1 MKALTSHLVTHANIE
16 IGGAG
21 GGLAHWRVGLF
32 LLRILYVYVY
42 VHVYVYVYVY
52 LYNNS
57 RSSLQRLW
65 MRLGAGSSRSPAT
78 SSLLHRYGI
87 SSIKP
92 SKIPP
97 PARKSCSEHASKL
110 LCLQKGCSGSASKL
124 PGARKGCSG
133 SALELPRA
141 RKGCSSNASEL
152 PKVEKAAPAVLG
164 SCQKVEKAAPAVLRS
179 CPELETTLLH
189 RVRRRSTL
197 ENANQRDFGVT
208 SRSKLIRNHVRRNCS
223 NTRGSAPLHSVFLCS
238 VPPYSVHV
246 YARVHTSIYIYIY
259 MYIHIYIY
267 CP

>member
-1 MKALTSHLVTHANIE
+1 MHAFRTASLISTKTLV
-16 IGGAG
+16 
-21 GGLAHWRVGLF
+21 F
-32 LLRILYVYVY
+32 
-42 VHVYVYVYVY
+42 
-52 LYNNS
+52 
-57 RSSLQRLW
+57 
-65 MRLGAGSSRSPAT
+65 
-78 SSLLHRYGI
+78 LHRYGI

-92 SKIPP
+92 SKIPT
-97 PARKSCSEHASKL
+97 PARKSFSEHASKQ

-133 SALELPRA
+133 SALELPRV
-141 RKGCSSNASEL
+141 RKGCSGSASEL
-152 PKVEKAAPAVLG
+152 P
-164 SCQKVEKAAPAVLRS
+164 KVEKAAPAVLRS

-246 YARVHTSIYIYIY
+246 CTGSH
-259 MYIHIYIY
+259 
-267 CP
+267 